1 MKTSNK
7 SVIEKLNFKKFQN
20 RLILNRPNDIDD
32 FEAIDYDNSIKNEEY
47 DLIFAF
53 IFSLDEFFNCLNEVI
68 EKKLV
73 KDNGY
78 LYFAYPKKG
87 NPQYEKYIERDDIYT
102 EKYYNEE
109 GFFPNSNLKF
119 SRVISLNDV
128 FTVVGIKS
136 VSKKIK

>member
-7 SVIEKLNFKKFQN
+7 SVIEKLNFKKYPTK
-20 RLILNRPNDIDD
+20 LILNKPDGIND
-32 FEAIDYDNSIKNEEY
+32 FEAIEYDNSIKSEKY

-53 IFSLDEFFNCLNEVI
+53 IFSLDDFFTYLNEVI
-68 EKKLV
+68 EKQLV

-87 NPQYEKYIERDDIYT
+87 NSHYEKYIERDDIFT

-128 FTVVGIKS
+128 FTVVGIKA
-136 VSKKIK
+136 VPMKK